1 MCRYGSSAWR
11 FETWRTCTN
20 QKPAPSE
27 GACTVEFIQS
37 LVLRPLGLIQ
47 HAFSQNAVRPSL
59 ISLAALLQPRD
70 HICVEAHGD
79 SLLHWAIEP
88 APDSMF
94 PGGRRKFRNVRSID
108 LIITNRSQV
117 RELSLL
123 LRGKSL
129 R

>member
-11 FETWRTCTN
+11 FE
-20 QKPAPSE
+20 
-27 GACTVEFIQS
+27 VEFIQS
-37 LVLRPLGLIQ
+37 LVSSPLGLIQ